1 VVLEDGAAVLNAADA
16 AVLEMA
22 PLCIGEVLLYAEDSR
37 NAALQTHREAGRRV
51 VFMNG
56 STIMQAHGNQSTP
69 ILDIDTGLR
78 PAARGLPTA
87 VLLAAVAAAW
97 ALGLDPDIVATG
109 LETFEPAASELPLS
123 A

>member
-1 VVLEDGAAVLNAADA
+1 
-16 AVLEMA
+16 
-22 PLCIGEVLLYAEDSR
+22 
-37 NAALQTHREAGRRV
+37 
-51 VFMNG
+51 MNG

-78 PAARGLPTA
+78 PAARGLPIA